1 MNSHL
6 PRTSGKSPRVSV
18 GLAVYNGENYLAPAL
33 DSILGQTFTDME
45 VIVSDNA
52 STDRTAEICRKYASR
67 DSRIRY
73 ERNER
78 NIGSTRNFN
87 RVFELAT
94 GEYFK
99 WAAHDDLIA
108 PQFLQECVEVLDA
121 HPDVVLCHTKTL
133 IIDEGGFVTRLHEDV
148 QGTHSTK
155 VHRRFRAQLFD
166 FMCYEIFGLIR
177 SAALAKTSLIGVYG
191 HGEAILLA
199 KLSMMGRFHQVPEYL
214 FHNRDHPARS
224 YYRYK
229 TYKDYTIWLD
239 PTKAGKILFP
249 RWKMGIEFLKAIET
263 SPLRRTDRLLC
274 YASMVIW
281 MRVFWKS
288 LAANL
293 AVAVR
298 DAGRMAFLA
307 VRRRRREQRYPVS
320 YLEENRRNEI

>member
-1 MNSHL
+1 MNA
-6 PRTSGKSPRVSV
+6 PVAGRAGKSPRVSV
-18 GLAVYNGENYLAPAL
+18 GLAVYNGQNYLAPAL
-33 DSILGQTFTDME
+33 DAILGQTFTDME

-52 STDRTAEICRKYASR
+52 STDRTAEICRSYASR
-67 DSRIRY
+67 DSRVRY
-73 ERNER
+73 ERNEQ

-87 RVFELAT
+87 RVFEMAR

-108 PQFLQECVEVLDA
+108 PGFLKQCVAVLDA
-121 HPDVVLCHTKTL
+121 HPDVVLCHTRTM
-133 IIDEGGFVTRLHEDV
+133 IIDGGGFVTRLHEAFP
-148 QGTHSTK
+148 GTHSVK

-177 SAALAKTSLIGVYG
+177 ADALSKTSLIGVYG

-199 KLSMMGRFHQVPEYL
+199 KLSLMGRFHQIPEYL

-229 TYKDYTIWLD
+229 TYRDYTVWLD
-239 PTKAGKILFP
+239 PSKAGKILFP
-249 RWKMGIEFLKAIET
+249 RWKMGIEFLKAINS

-274 YASMVIW
+274 YGAMLIW
-281 MRVFWKS
+281 VRVFWKS

-293 AVAVR
+293 AVAAS

-307 VRRRRREQRYPVS
+307 VRS
-320 YLEENRRNEI
+320 RRNEERFAVPFADEHRHTEI